1 MTLALLFGRPG
12 PMIEC
17 VELFRWMPLTR
28 KFEEWFFLVVG
39 KAPRPLPL
47 GMLGIV
53 GVPTVIPYDVLG
65 RVGF

>member
-1 MTLALLFGRPG
+1 
-12 PMIEC
+12 MIEC
-17 VELFRWMPLTR
+17 VELFRWIPLTR

-47 GMLGIV
+47 GVLGIV
-53 GVPTVIPYDVLG
+53 GVPTVMPYDVLG

>member
-1 MTLALLFGRPG
+1 
-12 PMIEC
+12 MIEC

-47 GMLGIV
+47 GMPGIV
-53 GVPTVIPYDVLG
+53 VTPTAKPDDVLG